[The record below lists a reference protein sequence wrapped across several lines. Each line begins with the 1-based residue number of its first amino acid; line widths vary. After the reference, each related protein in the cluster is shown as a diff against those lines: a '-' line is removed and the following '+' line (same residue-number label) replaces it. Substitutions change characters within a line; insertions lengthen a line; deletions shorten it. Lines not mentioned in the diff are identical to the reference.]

1 MLSRISSKELTEWLA
16 FYELE
21 PFGSEAD
28 YLGHAVVASVIA
40 NVNKAKGQ
48 KPFSVEDFM
57 PKRNEGS
64 GVQTEAEMIQIASMF
79 TLGLG
84 GQDLRED
91 SDG

>member
-57 PKRNEGS
+57 PKRSEGS